1 MKIKYPEYDFLKE
14 DYLKELG
21 KTKDCYEQY
30 TDILKR
36 LSSEGVISGNIH
48 NNLERYTS
56 AVEKVPEL
64 IERILLKVKDFSKSY
79 LNSMNESQRVG
90 GDYILYEANYKG
102 LRDYTDSAF
111 IEYKKQCDLI
121 DEDAD
126 FWQKT
131 GDWFEDCGAKIAAAW
146 DGLWGKEVSI
156 EKSRKRIMEINDIT
170 KKRLDKIQKNLNATE
185 SKYQGYAE
193 TLTGCIIDVK
203 SYINIL
209 KLLSGGNVSD
219 WNSILFYPM
228 LSKIYSDII
237 EKLKTVLVGNSPA
250 YANDPPYYGGNQSNA
265 KKRWING
272 DREELRKVVK
282 KYYPKYTDEEIEEFL
297 IGMAAEGCGYMAL
310 TNTIFARFAGKE
322 QEFEEIF
329 GFPMCDENGNPN
341 YDLVMVDLYCSEDN
355 KNSEGTSI
363 DSREDIW
370 ENYLNDRGVKVD
382 VVNHDKLTVEKFE
395 ELSTEGEIIVAVRP
409 IRLRDENG
417 KMVDDRD
424 GGHAMVVTGV
434 TEDGMLIVSSW
445 GKKYYIDPKDYADI
459 EKDGYGPGDKRF
471 AFQQVKYG

>member
-1 MKIKYPEYDFLKE
+1 MKIKYPEYDFLRE

-21 KTKDCYEQY
+21 KTKVCFEQY
-30 TDILKR
+30 IKILKC

-79 LNSMNESQRVG
+79 LNSMNEAQRVSG
-90 GDYILYEANYKG
+90 EYILYEFAYTG

-111 IEYKKQCDLI
+111 KEYKKQCDLI

-126 FWQKT
+126 FWKKT
-131 GDWFEDCGAKIAAAW
+131 GDWFEDCGAKIATAW
-146 DGLWGKEVSI
+146 DGLWGKEVSV

-170 KKRLDKIQKNLNATE
+170 KKKLDKIQKKLNDTE
-185 SKYQGYAE
+185 IKYQSYAV
-193 TLTGCIIDVK
+193 TLTVCIQDLK
-203 SYINIL
+203 SYISIL
-209 KLLSGGNVSD
+209 KMISDRSVSD
-219 WNSILFYPM
+219 WDSMIFYP
-228 LSKIYSDII
+228 LLNKLYSDII
-237 EKLKTVLVGNSPA
+237 EKLKGVRVGNNPA
-250 YANDPPYYGGNQSNA
+250 YANDPPNYGGNQSNA

-272 DREELRKVVK
+272 DREEIRQVVK

-310 TNTIFARFAGKE
+310 TNTIFGHFAGKE
-322 QEFEEIF
+322 QEFEEVF
-329 GFPMCDENGNPN
+329 GFPMYDENGNPN

-363 DSREDIW
+363 DSRENIW

-382 VVNHDKLTVEKFE
+382 VVNYDKLTVEKFE
-395 ELSTEGEIIVAVRP
+395 DLSSDGEIIVAVKP

-417 KMVDDRD
+417 KIVEDID

-445 GKKYYIDPKDYADI
+445 GRKYYIDPNDYADI
-459 EKDGYGPGDKRF
+459 DESGYGPGDRRF